1 MSTTPEEINCG
12 NLDYNNPT
20 VACKKAELTGR
31 NSVDCRNGLTFIAC
45 IDEVNKCV
53 NSYNSTKTN
62 ERNASR
68 EQWDRDAAQRVRDQQ
83 SWDSKVS
90 QRKRD
95 LENEDHHQGCGAL
108 GPANP
113 GRCEGDFYEHRR
125 DCCHRD
131 GWGTCWT
138 EKKICRRHGHSADAI
153 AKNEAGARPGDMGPK
168 PGEWQKTPDANPGSV
183 SCCNNVVNIVNGQV
197 QNSNIYQS
205 CLTQSENPSAGA
217 GAAGAGAG
225 AAGSTTGAKNETNFD
240 SDGNRTDTVDDSYTG
255 EEEEDDGNKKMISF
269 LIIFIVIFLCS
280 SIAALLLLGD
290 E

>member
-1 MSTTPEEINCG
+1 MSTTPEEINCD

-20 VACKKAELTGR
+20 ASCKRAELTGR
-31 NSVDCRNGLTFIAC
+31 NSVDCRNGLTFISC

-53 NSYNSTKTN
+53 NKYNSTKTN

-68 EQWDRDAAQRVRDQQ
+68 EQWDRDSAKRAQEQ
-83 SWDSKVS
+83 SAWDSRVD

-95 LENEDHHQGCGAL
+95 LENEDHPKGCGVK

-113 GRCEGDFYEHRR
+113 DSCDGDFYEHRR
-125 DCCHRD
+125 PDC
-131 GWGTCWT
+131 GWKGWLAY
-138 EKKICRRHGHSADAI
+138 KVCRRHGHSADNI
-153 AKNEAGARPGDMGPK
+153 AKNEAGPRPGNLGPK
-168 PGEWQKTPDANPGSV
+168 PSEWQNTPSASPGSV

-197 QNSNIYQS
+197 ENSNITQS
-205 CLTQSENPSAGA
+205 CLTQSENPSA
-217 GAAGAGAG
+217 AAGAGG
-225 AAGSTTGAKNETNFD
+225 AAGSTTGAKNETKFD

-255 EEEEDDGNKKMISF
+255 EEEDDGNKKMISF